1 MHFGRTTNSEE
12 CLPLGILLTLHL
24 RFPDVLSITLAKK
37 QGFFLKLETKRK
49 MTRYQLMSRFTLE

>member
-12 CLPLGILLTLHL
+12 CLPPGILLTLHL
-24 RFPDVLSITLAKK
+24 RFPDVLSITSAKK

-49 MTRYQLMSRFTLE
+49 MTRY